1 MKYSLVYG
9 FEKVGLPLI
18 FVQLFIDK
26 KVKDVCFVLD
36 TNSYGSVLFDSI
48 IDNRE
53 HIDYKKRLN
62 LTFYFEKENYTDSFN
77 VSEEPALYARIK
89 SNTGVQIHG
98 ILGVDFLLEYGLTID
113 FWNHE
118 LKSNAISDFLVSE
131 DFYKQ
136 GYKHYIATCL
146 SKSIREAIKSRKGI
160 LRALPEDFLD
170 LPEASEIID
179 DILYNCHGDIE
190 KYVSEKLSHNG
201 FYFILSFHISEI
213 TKCRKISYESYVR
226 HFNKFFLEKLNT
238 HSNKSEI
245 FMDDRK
251 LLWKAFDFATDN
263 YTKLRNVLF
272 LKLMERIAQKI
283 NTDNELEKQLYCKYN
298 GENQCWSSLSTIDKL
313 SVAYQWD
320 LLSIS
325 DFHEILEYLTNALC
339 TEMDTL
345 KDCEKNIFLCTNDY
359 KLEESNAL
367 PGIVWEYPLKNL
379 NKTII
384 DGFIRNYLATYSS
397 ESTDRFDKEQNR
409 LNAKKDTL

>member
-36 TNSYGSVLFDSI
+36 TNSYDSVLFDSI

-77 VSEEPALYARIK
+77 VSEEPAPYTKIK

-98 ILGVDFLLEYGLTID
+98 ILGVGVLLEYGLTID

-170 LPEASEIID
+170 LPEASEIMD

-190 KYVSEKLSHNG
+190 KYVSEKLPYSG
-201 FYFILSFHISEI
+201 FYTTLTHHVSNI
-213 TKCRKISYESYVR
+213 TKYRRISYESYVR
-226 HFNKFFLEKLNT
+226 HFNAFFLKKLDA
-238 HSNKSEI
+238 HPNKSKI

-263 YTKLRNVLF
+263 YTQLRTVL
-272 LKLMERIAQKI
+272 LHKLMERIAPKI
-283 NTDNELEKQLYCKYN
+283 NTDNKLKQQLDCKYN

-313 SVAYQWD
+313 SVAYQWN

-339 TEMDTL
+339 TEIDTL

-367 PGIVWEYPLKNL
+367 PGIVWEYPLKKL
-379 NKTII
+379 NKAII
-384 DGFIRNYLATYSS
+384 DSFIRNYLVTYSS
-397 ESTDRFDKEQNR
+397 ETTDKFYEEQNR
-409 LNAKKDTL
+409 LNV

>member
-9 FEKVGLPLI
+9 LEKVGLPVI

-36 TNSYGSVLFDSI
+36 TNSSNSILFNSI
-48 IDNRE
+48 IENRE
-53 HIDYKKRLN
+53 HLDYKKSLN

-77 VSEEPALYARIK
+77 VSDEPELYSKIK

-98 ILGVDFLLEYGLTID
+98 ILGVDFLFEYGLTID
-113 FWNHE
+113 FWNYE
-118 LKSNAISDFLVSE
+118 LRSNAISDFLVSE

-136 GYKHYIATCL
+136 GYKHYIAYCL
-146 SKSIREAIKSRKGI
+146 SESIKDAIKSRKGI

-190 KYVSEKLSHNG
+190 KYVSEKLSYNG

-213 TKCRKISYESYVR
+213 TKCRKISYESYIR

-263 YTKLRNVLF
+263 YTQLRTVL
-272 LKLMERIAQKI
+272 LHKLMERIIPNI
-283 NTDNELEKQLYCKYN
+283 NADNELEKQLDCKY
-298 GENQCWSSLSTIDKL
+298 ENDNQYWHSLSIMEKL
-313 SVAYQWD
+313 AVTYQCD

-325 DFHEILEYLTNALC
+325 ELHEIFEYLTNILYS
-339 TEMDTL
+339 EIDTL
-345 KDCEKNIFLCTNDY
+345 KDCEKNILLCTNDY

-367 PGIVWEYPLKNL
+367 PGVVWEYPLKNL

-384 DGFIRNYLATYSS
+384 DGFIRNYIATYTS
-397 ESTDRFDKEQNR
+397 ETIDGFYEEVG
-409 LNAKKDTL
+409 

>member
-36 TNSYGSVLFDSI
+36 TNSYDSVLFDSI

-77 VSEEPALYARIK
+77 VSEEPAPYTKIK

-98 ILGVDFLLEYGLTID
+98 ILGVGVLLEYGLTID

-160 LRALPEDFLD
+160 LRA
-170 LPEASEIID
+170 
-179 DILYNCHGDIE
+179 
-190 KYVSEKLSHNG
+190 
-201 FYFILSFHISEI
+201 
-213 TKCRKISYESYVR
+213 R
-226 HFNKFFLEKLNT
+226 
-238 HSNKSEI
+238 
-245 FMDDRK
+245 
-251 LLWKAFDFATDN
+251 
-263 YTKLRNVLF
+263 
-272 LKLMERIAQKI
+272 
-283 NTDNELEKQLYCKYN
+283 
-298 GENQCWSSLSTIDKL
+298 
-313 SVAYQWD
+313 
-320 LLSIS
+320 
-325 DFHEILEYLTNALC
+325 
-339 TEMDTL
+339 
-345 KDCEKNIFLCTNDY
+345 
-359 KLEESNAL
+359 
-367 PGIVWEYPLKNL
+367 
-379 NKTII
+379 
-384 DGFIRNYLATYSS
+384 YSGG
-397 ESTDRFDKEQNR
+397 
-409 LNAKKDTL
+409 